1 MNSKRIIGM
10 AALVALSL
18 TSVALAAPKKK
29 APSTRPITFKLA
41 TIAPD
46 GSSLHKALIEIGDKW
61 KAKSKGQVTLKI
73 YPGGA
78 QGGEADVVR
87 RMRTG
92 QLEMALLTAVG
103 LSEIDPSV
111 EALQSIPMMFRSLDE
126 VDYVGQ
132 KLRPRIQQKLRE
144 HGYVVLVWGDM
155 GWVRFFSKT
164 PVIHPADLKKLKL
177 FTWAG
182 DPNAVDIYKKAGFK
196 PIPLETADILPML
209 RAGMIEAV
217 PYPPYVALTN
227 QVFTTAT
234 HMLEIDW
241 APLVGALVVN
251 EKDWNKLSP
260 ERQKAFAIAA
270 AEVGRKMQ
278 TINRAESDKAVVAMQ
293 KRKLQV
299 HPVTPDLAA
308 EWRVTAEASWPEIRG
323 RIVPAD
329 LFDEVQKTLAE
340 YRAAKK

>member
-1 MNSKRIIGM
+1 MRSKRIL
-10 AALVALSL
+10 AAAVLVAFSL
-18 TSVALAAPKKK
+18 TSVAMAAPKKT
-29 APSTRPITFKLA
+29 AANARPVTFKLA

-46 GSSLHKALIEIGDKW
+46 GSSLHKALIEIGEKW
-61 KAKSKGQVTLKI
+61 KAESKGQVSMKI
-73 YPGGA
+73 YPGGG
-78 QGGEADVVR
+78 QGGEAEVVR
-87 RMRTG
+87 RLRTG

-132 KLRPRIQQKLRE
+132 KLRPRIAQKLRE
-144 HGYVVLVWGDM
+144 HGFVVLVWGDM

-164 PVIHPADLKKLKL
+164 PVEQPDDLKKLKL

-196 PIPLETADILPML
+196 PVPLETADILPML
-209 RAGMIEAV
+209 RAGMIDAV

-227 QVFTTAT
+227 QIHTTAT
-234 HMLEIDW
+234 HMLELDW

-251 EKDWNKLSP
+251 EKDWDKLSP

-270 AEVGRKMQ
+270 AEVGRTMQ
-278 TINRAESDKAVVAMQ
+278 AVNRAESDKAVAAMQ
-293 KRKLQV
+293 KRSLKV
-299 HPVTPDLAA
+299 HKVTPQLAA
-308 EWRVTAEASWPEIRG
+308 EWRATAQASWPQIRG
-323 RIVPAD
+323 NVVPAD
-329 LFDEVQKTLAE
+329 LFDEVQKLLSE